1 MFNIGIGELLIVLV
15 VAFVIVGPDDLPKV
29 ARWLGKQFRNLKLMI
44 REIKQETGWDEL
56 EKEVNDIS
64 RDVKDTVKQMD
75 ISADIKGAVKDVRA
89 EVNSVAG
96 DVKASVKALDD
107 EVHEA
112 EKAAKDDKGQEDK
125 DHATGNH

>member
-15 VAFVIVGPDDLPKV
+15 VAFVIVCPDDLPKV

-112 EKAAKDDKGQEDK
+112 EKAAQDDKGQEDK